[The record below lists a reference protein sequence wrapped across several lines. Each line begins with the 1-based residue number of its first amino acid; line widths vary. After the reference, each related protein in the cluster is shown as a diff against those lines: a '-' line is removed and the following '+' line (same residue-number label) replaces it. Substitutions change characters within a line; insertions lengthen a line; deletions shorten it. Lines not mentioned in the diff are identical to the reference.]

1 MHATC
6 RAWLAAANQSN
17 PAGRQSAHLR
27 AAAWP
32 SQAGLRDV
40 GAHTDGSG
48 TGPPCKLLTRRN
60 STCRIRARPS
70 AQTGDAQAAMKPIKS
85 KVVAD
90 GLFDGAYR
98 MASLWLW
105 KSEGFWKA
113 ALEHVDCGLPIP
125 PWWGRAHGR
134 YSSCAEP
141 GLANPKKVVH
151 NAGFLPEGCP
161 KNLLW
166 IKKLSRKRAFVSR
179 SVLQGKLRLPF
190 FIARVGCS
198 LDWPIRIGSV
208 AHLRGPGYA

>member
-1 MHATC
+1 MACGCESIEPC
-6 RAWLAAANQSN
+6 RAPTCSPPRCCMTVAS
-17 PAGRQSAHLR
+17 R
-27 AAAWP
+27 A
-32 SQAGLRDV
+32 SRCR
-40 GAHTDGSG
+40 GAHRCQRHWATVQVAHPSKLHMPDPGSAV
-48 TGPPCKLLTRRN
+48 C
-60 STCRIRARPS
+60 

-85 KVVAD
+85 KAVAD

-141 GLANPKKVVH
+141 GLAKPKKVVH
-151 NAGFLPEGCP
+151 NAGFMPEGCP